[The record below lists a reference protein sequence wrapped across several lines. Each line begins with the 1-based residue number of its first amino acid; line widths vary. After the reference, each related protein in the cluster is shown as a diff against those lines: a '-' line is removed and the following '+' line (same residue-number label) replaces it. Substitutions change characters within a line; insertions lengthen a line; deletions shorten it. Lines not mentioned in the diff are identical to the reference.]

1 MLHPTETVV
10 SLSGDPYS
18 DVAVASARRLK
29 GYDAPRPFVCL
40 VPGLD
45 AARAL
50 CAAWP
55 QAAERLARA
64 FWPGPLTLVLPAS
77 PEAPRSVQ
85 EAGRIAVRPAADPV
99 SAALVGAWG
108 KALFSTSAN
117 RRDEPP
123 ATEVS
128 AALEALGSGPGGEA
142 IEVAL
147 VPVGGSAP
155 AQVTGAR
162 SGLPSTIV
170 DVGAGA
176 PRIVREG
183 AIGAD
188 AIREVV
194 GDLQPRR

>member
-77 PEAPRSVQ
+77 PAAPPSVPV
-85 EAGRIAVRPAADPV
+85 AWRIAVRPAADPG

-147 VPVGGSAP
+147 VPVGGSAR
-155 AQVTGAR
+155 VTGAR